1 MSWARE
7 FKAFVTRGNVVDLA
21 VAFVIGVAFAAFVQ
35 SIIDNLI
42 SPIVGAA
49 VGGVDFS
56 NRVVTVGGVN
66 LRYGQVLTDL
76 VTFIAVA
83 AAVFFLVVKPVNALI
98 ARSRRDEPPDP
109 TEKTCP
115 ECRSKIPVDARRC
128 AFCTSELQMA

>member
-1 MSWARE
+1 MGWIRE

-21 VAFVIGVAFAAFVQ
+21 VAIVIGVAFAAFVQ
-35 SIIDNLI
+35 SVVDNLI

-56 NRVVTVGGVN
+56 NRVVTVGSVN
-66 LRYGQVLTDL
+66 IRYGQVLSDL
-76 VTFIAVA
+76 VTFLATA
-83 AAVFFLVVKPVNALI
+83 AAVFFFVVKPVNALI
-98 ARSRRDEPPDP
+98 ARSRSGAPPDP

-128 AFCTSELQMA
+128 AFCTSELQAA